1 MSIEPTQQQTAF
13 LDAICTTNDNI
24 MLRARAGCGKTVAI
38 LMGVDAI
45 VGAFPGKEIIVCA
58 FNKAIA
64 DEVKEKLKERGHTDF
79 RTVAAQTLHGM
90 GFGLVKWVY
99 KGVKLDDKKVAQLV
113 NELNHPLAKELFG
126 QIVQLV
132 KLAKQEGFGFFDDR
146 QIGDIGAW
154 YRMGEHYG
162 INGFDDT
169 SMMDSAVEFAQ
180 QVYRASLSLTSVVD
194 FDDMILFPLV
204 KNLRVGFPKDFLF
217 VDEAQDLSRSRQALA
232 KKFVKPHTGRMIIVG
247 DDRQAIYGFSGAD
260 ADALTNLTKELR
272 AVTMP
277 LSVTWRCPKAVV
289 QLAQKLVPDIE
300 AAPTAPEGV
309 VGDLAQLPD
318 NLGPETAVLCRNT
331 APLIDLAYALIR
343 GGTPVKVEGRDIGAG
358 LKLMVNRWKVKTIDA
373 FLNRLSTYEQREIQK
388 AMAKGKEEMVER
400 IEDKCETLRVIAR
413 ECLLQGRQS
422 VSDMVAFID
431 ALFADGETNCTILAT
446 YHRSKGREWDR
457 VILLNHSKL
466 CPSPYARQEWQVEQE
481 NNLAYVAYTRSKS
494 ELWFYVTGA

>member
-1 MSIEPTQQQTAF
+1 MAFAPTQQQQAF
-13 LDAICTTNDNI
+13 LDAIRNTDDNI
-24 MLRARAGCGKTVAI
+24 LLRARAGCGKTTAI

-45 VGAFPGKEIIVCA
+45 VDAFPSKETIVCA

-64 DEVKEKLKERGHTDF
+64 DEVKQKLTEAGHTNF

-99 KGVKLDDKKVAQLV
+99 KGVKVDDKKVAQLV

-126 QIVQLV
+126 QIIQLV

-154 YRMGEHYG
+154 YRMAEHYG

-169 SMMDSAVEFAQ
+169 TMMDDAVGFSQ
-180 QVYRASLSLTSVVD
+180 QVYRGSLSLTSVVD

-232 KKFVKPHTGRMIIVG
+232 KKFVKPRTGRMIIVG

-260 ADALTNLTKELR
+260 ADALTNLTRELR
-272 AVTMP
+272 AVVMP

-289 QLAQKLVPDIE
+289 ALAQELVPDIE

-309 VGDLAQLPD
+309 VGKLSELPD

-331 APLIDLAYALIR
+331 APLINLAYSLIR

-373 FLNRLSTYEQREIQK
+373 FLNRLNTYEEREIQK
-388 AMAKGKEEMVER
+388 AIAKGKEEMVER
-400 IEDKCETLRVIAR
+400 IEDKVETLRVIAK
-413 ECLLQGRQS
+413 ECLLQGRQT
-422 VSDMVAFID
+422 VADMVVFID
-431 ALFADGETNCTILAT
+431 DLFADGETSCTILAT
-446 YHRSKGREWDR
+446 YHRSKGREWSR
-457 VILLNHSKL
+457 VILLDHEKL
-466 CPSPYARQEWQVEQE
+466 CPSPYARKEWQLEQE
-481 NNLAYVAYTRSKS
+481 HNLAYVAFTRSQS
-494 ELWFYVTGA
+494 ELWFYS